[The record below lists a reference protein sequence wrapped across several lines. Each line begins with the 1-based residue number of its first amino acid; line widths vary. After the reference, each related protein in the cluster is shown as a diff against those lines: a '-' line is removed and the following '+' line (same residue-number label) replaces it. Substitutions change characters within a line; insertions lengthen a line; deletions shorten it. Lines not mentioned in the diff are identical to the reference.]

1 MTLRIETLFVTSPT
15 TTSHDSE
22 VYGKKANTTFSSE
35 VDSLTRFDKVLERWE
50 SLLHSETDPLQAN
63 DVRQN
68 SIAHYRPSQN
78 STSFILQCLKKER
91 IREKTI
97 THPKL
102 YACIFEIAVNRG

>member
-1 MTLRIETLFVTSPT
+1 M
-15 TTSHDSE
+15 
-22 VYGKKANTTFSSE
+22 KTFSSE